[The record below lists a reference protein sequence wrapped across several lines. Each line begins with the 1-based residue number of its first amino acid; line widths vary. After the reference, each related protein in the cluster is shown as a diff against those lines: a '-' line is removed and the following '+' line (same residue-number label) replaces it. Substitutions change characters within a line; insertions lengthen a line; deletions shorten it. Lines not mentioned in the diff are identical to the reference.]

1 MKHLKIVLLT
11 AALAAGAAF
20 AQEALKSVEEE
31 YYDFLALCGIVERP
45 TLNYRTL
52 SDSKWQIPEGTEHPW
67 QGNNLGAKRVLH
79 QSENGAPDNF
89 FTRGIEQSVALK
101 IYGPEWYNSFNTEYA
116 DGWYDGALWQG
127 RGYNTSLT
135 GGARLEAYGFEVTF
149 KPQVSF
155 SQNLDFDIMDS
166 EYGDGYGYFWG
177 TVDAPQRFGDEAF
190 WTFDWGDTEIRYT
203 WHNLTA
209 GFGTQAIWLGPARV
223 NPVLLSNNAA
233 TFPKVDFGLRKT
245 SVYVPHFGWHL
256 GQIEARV
263 FTGRLTESDYFDDD
277 DSNDHNMIHGLSL
290 SYAPSFIPGLTLGAN
305 RICLVKWD
313 WENLKYVVPQS
324 ENTYVGD
331 DTGKGED
338 QKMSITV
345 DLFFPQVGFEVYGEL
360 GIDDYT
366 GSVIYMGHTYVYT
379 VGARKAIRISKKHNL
394 HGELIFE
401 WNNTEMS
408 QDYQFYS
415 AYSFGMH
422 YQITQGYTNRGQWL
436 GSGIGYGGVSR
447 YWGFKLYHS
456 KGNIMLFIQHTNYD
470 NNYIYS
476 KAIKTDKDHTDDDVW
491 YKGSKILG
499 GSATFFI
506 KNLVTTAGFM
516 WDEIRNPLYQ
526 TDEEKTTWNR
536 NWLLFCTLKYNF

>member
-1 MKHLKIVLLT
+1 MKQLQVATLVF
-11 AALAAGAAF
+11 ALAGVAF
-20 AQEALKSVEEE
+20 SQEALKSVEEE
-31 YYDFLALCGIVERP
+31 YYDFLALCGIVQRP

-52 SDSKWQIPEGTEHPW
+52 SDSEWQISDEADHPW
-67 QGNNLGAKRVLH
+67 KNNNPGKKRTLR
-79 QSENGAPDNF
+79 QKDSGDGNF
-89 FTRGIEQSVALK
+89 FTRGIDQSVALK
-101 IYGPEWYNSFNTEYA
+101 IYGPEWYNSYNTEFA

-135 GGARLEAYGFEVTF
+135 GGARLEAWGVEATL
-149 KPQVSF
+149 KPQISF
-155 SQNLDFDIMDS
+155 SQNTDFDIMDS
-166 EYGDGYGYFWG
+166 AYGDGYGYYWG
-177 TVDAPQRFGDEAF
+177 TVDAPQRFGDESF

-256 GQIEARV
+256 GEIEARV

-290 SYAPSFIPGLTLGAN
+290 SYAPSFIPGLTLGVN

-313 WENLKYVVPQS
+313 WENLKYIVPHD
-324 ENTYVGD
+324 ENTDVGVQ
-331 DTGKGED
+331 GKGED
-338 QKMSITV
+338 QKMSLTLDWFLPAAGI
-345 DLFFPQVGFEVYGEL
+345 EVYGEL
-360 GIDDYT
+360 GIDDYCR
-366 GSVIYMGHTYVYT
+366 SVVYVGHTYVYT
-379 VGARKAIRISKKHNL
+379 VGARKAIPVSKKRGL
-394 HGELIFE
+394 YGELLLE

-408 QDYQFYS
+408 QDFQYWGE
-415 AYSFGMH
+415 YSFGMH
-422 YQITQGYTNRGQWL
+422 NQITQGYTNRGQWL
-436 GSGIGYGGVSR
+436 GSGIGYGGSSQYV
-447 YWGFKLYHS
+447 GFKLYHPC
-456 KGNIMLFIQHTNYD
+456 GNFLLYLQRINHD

-476 KAIKTDKDHTDDDVW
+476 QVAGSSTNSTDNMY

-499 GSATFFI
+499 FSATLFI
-506 KNLVTTAGFM
+506 KDLVTTAGFM
-516 WDEIRNPLYQ
+516 WDEIRDPFYR
-526 TDEEKTTWNR
+526 TDEEKTEWDR